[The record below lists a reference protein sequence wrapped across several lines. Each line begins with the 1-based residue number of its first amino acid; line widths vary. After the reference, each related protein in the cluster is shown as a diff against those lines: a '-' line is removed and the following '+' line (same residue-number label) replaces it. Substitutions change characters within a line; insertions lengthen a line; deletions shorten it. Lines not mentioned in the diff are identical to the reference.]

1 MTTFASS
8 EPGRHDPVPGSWIE
22 DRESPERRLGERRPA
37 NSARWG
43 GWIKKAGAVGM
54 IVWALSGVGRDNALP
69 AHEPGPRANHATG
82 AAAVELEPTSPADRT
97 AAHKR
102 LAEARRAELD
112 TVLDSML
119 ISQHIKPGTP
129 FEERSGHIP
138 DERVRNIVKKIDD
151 RLGGRIEWPNIHL
164 VDGLRENERANG
176 QHQAYKAVGGET
188 APRAINDPRK
198 PAEKFGIRLDK
209 QLVEDEFRTGEP
221 GTISIESLLVHEVQ
235 HATSNDH
242 ETELRAK
249 EAATGD
255 ALVALPYEDIA
266 DAAMSMTPVYGQT
279 PTAESRADLA
289 MVLHRELEQREKLGG
304 PRLNEMP
311 DDERRAAMS
320 GILIR
325 YVENHHD
332 RNRNEGELLGALKD
346 PKYIH
351 DQGTNERLPNPIWEP
366 DTNAH
371 HTVEWAHGHDV
382 PGHRPRDS
390 SLIEQL
396 DSLGTNL
403 PGMAERWTSG
413 ASHQPGMGNPA
424 EMAMPIEEL
433 EEQVAA
439 KLKKIDEQVARA
451 AGPPK
456 PQTETRYVAH
466 GLNPDN
472 PPTAETLGSTPAADD
487 EHDNALTRMTPEERH
502 GKFSDL
508 MEKMAEETER
518 IQALWKERSR
528 EPALSE
534 NAPRTAGQVD
544 PGTTERPVEQ
554 PDGTTAP
561 NVQSDLAGTAYQGH
575 TIERRNN
582 ADPRETGLLADE
594 SYQEKIGVEL
604 DAILDSMLVT
614 NRVPPGTPF
623 EERVGAI
630 PNEHIRA
637 LMKDIDD
644 NLGGRIEWPNIQI
657 ADELSVPHALAQYR
671 AYIGANGATVPENVN
686 LEAPADEKFG
696 ISIRRDVYE
705 SGIGEAPPS
714 AVSLRS
720 ALVHEL
726 QHATSSDNVDTLQE
740 IARDNGWPYIKGRHA
755 MAEGRADLAVLLDRE
770 IEARHSAGGPQLND
784 MAPEERREA
793 ISQILGGY
801 LGAKPDEP
809 EHVRDAKLLLALRD
823 PAYVASPDNLMWQR
837 NGDDRTVDYIYG
849 RDQSGNFVPSH
860 NTPEEREQDLRKP
873 LNELAA
879 EWRNSAGT
887 DTENRAATLD
897 RQDRQAPQPG
907 SGTANLQAPER
918 NTSEKAPS
926 AYLTT
931 SASRPAAPAEQPAAP
946 AERPAAPAER
956 PAAPAER
963 PAAPADTEPE
973 PERKTEARHGQTHQA
988 GRAHL
993 KLLRHAQHHRVNEPA
1008 KTPQDRADRSSAS
1021 AGEDEFAAPSGRY
1034 SSGRTRRGETTPVR
1048 GGERSVGGSPPAAR
1062 QQPTAQ
1068 RASTR

>member
-1 MTTFASS
+1 MTPTTRSPNRWDAPT
-8 EPGRHDPVPGSWIE
+8 PGAPPSDIATTEVRPGQEQQTRKKPIKW
-22 DRESPERRLGERRPA
+22 A
-37 NSARWG
+37 NELR
-43 GWIKKAGAVGM
+43 KAGAAAMV
-54 IVWALSGVGRDNALP
+54 IWALAGAPNRDVAAP
-69 AHEPGPRANHATG
+69 TQTPEPDGYRSRGT
-82 AAAVELEPTSPADRT
+82 VTT
-97 AAHKR
+97 TF
-102 LAEARRAELD
+102 LAEARRTATTPEHREAAHERLANARHNELN

-164 VDGLRENERANG
+164 VDGLRDNKNANG
-176 QHQAYKAVGGET
+176 EHQAYRAIGGET
-188 APRAINDPRK
+188 APQAINDQRE

-209 QLVEDEFRTGEP
+209 QLVEDELRTGEP
-221 GTISIESLLVHEVQ
+221 GGISIESLLVHEVQ
-235 HATSNDH
+235 HATSYDH
-242 ETELRAK
+242 ETELRAT

-266 DAAMSMTPVYGQT
+266 DAAMSMKPVYGQN

-304 PRLNEMP
+304 PKLNEMQ

-320 GILIR
+320 GILMR

-332 RNRNEGELLGALKD
+332 RDRNEGELLGALKD
-346 PKYIH
+346 RTYIH

-366 DTNAH
+366 DTNAR
-371 HTVEWAHGHDV
+371 HTVDWAHGHSV
-382 PGHRPRDS
+382 PGYKPRDS
-390 SLIEQL
+390 TLIEHL
-396 DSLGTNL
+396 DSIGTNL

-413 ASHQPGMGNPA
+413 DSHRPRDLSESSMTR
-424 EMAMPIEEL
+424 EEHHDETL
-433 EEQVAA
+433 A
-439 KLKKIDEQVARA
+439 KLKRIEEQVARA
-451 AGPPK
+451 DGPPR
-456 PQTETRYVAH
+456 PRTETRYV
-466 GLNPDN
+466 GYQPNPEN
-472 PPTAETLGSTPAADD
+472 PPGPETPRGVPTADD
-487 EHDNALTRMTPEERH
+487 THKHALSGMSPEERVEH
-502 GKFSDL
+502 TTTIL
-508 MEKMAEETER
+508 NEITEERETLQAPIEK
-518 IQALWKERSR
+518 
-528 EPALSE
+528 
-534 NAPRTAGQVD
+534 APGTAYRLD
-544 PGTTERPVEQ
+544 PGSSGPAVDQ
-554 PDGTTAP
+554 PDGQAVS
-561 NVQSDLAGTAYQGH
+561 NNQHDRDGIANQRYS
-575 TIERRNN
+575 IERR
-582 ADPRETGLLADE
+582 DKPEPRETGLLADE
-594 SYQEKIGVEL
+594 SYQEKIAVEL
-604 DAILDSMLVT
+604 DAILDSMLIT

-657 ADELSVPHALAQYR
+657 SEKLSAPHALAQYR

-705 SGIGEAPPS
+705 SGIGEGPPIT
-714 AVSLRS
+714 VSLRS

-726 QHATSSDNVDTLQE
+726 QHATSSDNVNTLQE
-740 IARDNGWPYIKGRHA
+740 IAKDNGWPYTKGRYA

-770 IEARHSAGGPQLND
+770 IEARHAAGGPQLND

-823 PAYVASPDNLMWQR
+823 PAYLASPDNLMWQK
-837 NGDDRTVDYIYG
+837 NGDDRTIDYVYG

-860 NTPEEREQDLRKP
+860 STPEERERDLQKP

-879 EWRNSAGT
+879 EWRTSAGT

-897 RQDRQAPQPG
+897 RQDHQAPQTG
-907 SGTANLQAPER
+907 SRTADLLAPDP

-931 SASRPAAPAEQPAAP
+931 SATRPAAPAEQAAAPAGRAATP
-946 AERPAAPAER
+946 AERPTPPAE
-956 PAAPAER
+956 
-963 PAAPADTEPE
+963 TEPG
-973 PERKTEARHGQTHQA
+973 PERKTETRHGQTQHAGIPKTTAMNAIRLMRQNRATREAGEPQRQQPQTTQSRPAPARSHGTTQA
-988 GRAHL
+988 TGPVRGAGQP
-993 KLLRHAQHHRVNEPA
+993 AGGIPAPA
-1008 KTPQDRADRSSAS
+1008 KTRAPMAV
-1021 AGEDEFAAPSGRY
+1021 
-1034 SSGRTRRGETTPVR
+1034 TR
-1048 GGERSVGGSPPAAR
+1048 A
-1062 QQPTAQ
+1062 
-1068 RASTR
+1068 